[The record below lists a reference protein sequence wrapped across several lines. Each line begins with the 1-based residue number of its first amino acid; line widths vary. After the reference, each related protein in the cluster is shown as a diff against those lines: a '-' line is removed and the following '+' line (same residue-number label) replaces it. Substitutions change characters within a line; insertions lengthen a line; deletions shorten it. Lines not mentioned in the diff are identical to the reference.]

1 MGGGT
6 MHVDHPAPQYRSTL
20 NKFSLSSSSSSS
32 SSSSNLNP
40 PVSTDSSML
49 FTPYNSL
56 SCCCCCHIQL
66 CRKMEMGDG
75 KEAKTASGCRYK
87 HVFEPVPSQWEIE
100 DAVSALKDFMQAVSS
115 SNTIQ
120 QIAGSYDSRIV
131 LSKGYIRLY
140 DALHLLQADPSI
152 KRLVV
157 SLSSDK
163 AIWDA
168 VMSNVLHHK
177 VLEFPDSVECSS
189 RSQISEQKEFGI
201 HILSWILD
209 IIKPKILVLM
219 ESFQSLMNDVFQF
232 PRMENATADATEL
245 DEKVRSSL
253 VLSILILL
261 IVIMTRSQ
269 RF

>member
-66 CRKMEMGDG
+66 CRN
-75 KEAKTASGCRYK
+75 
-87 HVFEPVPSQWEIE
+87 EPVPSQWEIE